1 MTVLRTVTAT
11 AVFLAAGQVW
21 AGIDKP
27 RFILLLDNST
37 SMTQNLAGVQSHGD
51 GSETQPGC
59 NIDGKATAGWAYDDS
74 KLYLAKNAIIDTI
87 SAFGSAEFALA
98 TYSRTALGQPCSSAA
113 ECSGR
118 VAGAVCEVAPGSGT
132 TQTFCAYH
140 GGDIYQECAS
150 PGSGCV
156 NCATPVDTN
165 DLVFDWGAF
174 DCLYTKCSYAQG
186 CIGGQVIVGFPSTAA
201 SNLTDIY
208 RWIDGKEDLPPFT
221 ATSNREIR
229 AVTMT
234 PLASALDSVLGW
246 LGDASKTNIGL
257 GAGLLSTN
265 AAARDL
271 RASCRPYNIILIT
284 DGEDTCSPNSTND
297 PVTAADAAYRAGVNV
312 YVVGFGTGF
321 STVLNN
327 MAMAGSGQ
335 KRSAYFA
342 ANRSDLTASLGD
354 ILINAVPK
362 AKCSCDAS
370 CYDEALAFPQKG
382 QPCTVGVGRCK
393 RQGVYACNAAGDGVV
408 CATAAACGAPALVAG
423 TPVAEQC
430 GTLVGCQA
438 PSAADCADENCDGT
452 IDEGLSCTCSSK
464 PEMCNG
470 VDDNCNGVV
479 DDIAQ
484 IACGVDLGACKKGL
498 TACVPDGAGSQQVV
512 CQGSVGPTTE
522 VCDGIDNDCDGVID
536 QFARRCYP
544 ADSAGC
550 SYDTVSKTWT
560 CAGACQT
567 GFQTCSAGV
576 WQACV
581 ASVIPVT
588 EIACDGIDNNCDGRV
603 DETNPLVTDLC
614 YPANTAG
621 CDLTSG
627 KCVGACA
634 FGHMAC
640 ASNKMGTTCVGA
652 RVPVAELCNGK
663 DDNCDGRVD
672 EAFPTLGQPC
682 NQQSCQGAGQLVCNA
697 AGSDVECTVTAAGPS
712 PEICD
717 GRDNDCD
724 GLVDEA
730 PGVGEPAMPGVG
742 VSCGSSVGECAA
754 GTSVC
759 SGGKIVCNGVGPTA
773 EVCDGKDNDC
783 NGSID
788 DNLVVPADSCN
799 PDGMTAGQPMVG
811 ECRPGTFA
819 CRGSEG
825 WKCQGGVGPVAEVCD
840 GKDNDCDGQ
849 IDNNATCAAGY
860 VCINSECVPTC
871 HEGGEQFACA
881 ADRYC
886 SDGACIVKA
895 CARTPC
901 ATGFT
906 CRADGTC
913 VDACSLVT
921 CLEGATCKHGV
932 CVDCYSQGCSV
943 GQRCIQR
950 HCAADLC
957 ANKNCGAGTFCKA
970 GACVPSCAGVAC
982 PVGQVCTQGVCTKDP
997 CPVSCGSDSY
1007 CDAATGSCQPRHCAG
1022 VACPA
1027 GKVCLNATGL
1037 CSSDPCE
1044 QVRCATGQTCQVSA
1058 DGVPDCA
1065 TVLIAGV
1072 TKKVQVAGTGVFGC
1086 AIGAHNPGSGLR
1098 EQAVSL
1104 FLAMAA
1110 GFMVGRRRRR

>member
-1 MTVLRTVTAT
+1 
-11 AVFLAAGQVW
+11 
-21 AGIDKP
+21 
-27 RFILLLDNST
+27 
-37 SMTQNLAGVQSHGD
+37 
-51 GSETQPGC
+51 
-59 NIDGKATAGWAYDDS
+59 
-74 KLYLAKNAIIDTI
+74 
-87 SAFGSAEFALA
+87 
-98 TYSRTALGQPCSSAA
+98 
-113 ECSGR
+113 
-118 VAGAVCEVAPGSGT
+118 
-132 TQTFCAYH
+132 
-140 GGDIYQECAS
+140 
-150 PGSGCV
+150 
-156 NCATPVDTN
+156 
-165 DLVFDWGAF
+165 
-174 DCLYTKCSYAQG
+174 
-186 CIGGQVIVGFPSTAA
+186 
-201 SNLTDIY
+201 
-208 RWIDGKEDLPPFT
+208 
-221 ATSNREIR
+221 
-229 AVTMT
+229 
-234 PLASALDSVLGW
+234 
-246 LGDASKTNIGL
+246 
-257 GAGLLSTN
+257 
-265 AAARDL
+265 
-271 RASCRPYNIILIT
+271 
-284 DGEDTCSPNSTND
+284 
-297 PVTAADAAYRAGVNV
+297 
-312 YVVGFGTGF
+312 
-321 STVLNN
+321 
-327 MAMAGSGQ
+327 
-335 KRSAYFA
+335 
-342 ANRSDLTASLGD
+342 
-354 ILINAVPK
+354 
-362 AKCSCDAS
+362 
-370 CYDEALAFPQKG
+370 
-382 QPCTVGVGRCK
+382 
-393 RQGVYACNAAGDGVV
+393 
-408 CATAAACGAPALVAG
+408 
-423 TPVAEQC
+423 
-430 GTLVGCQA
+430 
-438 PSAADCADENCDGT
+438 
-452 IDEGLSCTCSSK
+452 
-464 PEMCNG
+464 
-470 VDDNCNGVV
+470 
-479 DDIAQ
+479 
-484 IACGVDLGACKKGL
+484 
-498 TACVPDGAGSQQVV
+498 VPDGAGSQQVV

-881 ADRYC
+881 AD
-886 SDGACIVKA
+886 
-895 CARTPC
+895 
-901 ATGFT
+901 
-906 CRADGTC
+906 
-913 VDACSLVT
+913 
-921 CLEGATCKHGV
+921 
-932 CVDCYSQGCSV
+932 
-943 GQRCIQR
+943 
-950 HCAADLC
+950 
-957 ANKNCGAGTFCKA
+957 
-970 GACVPSCAGVAC
+970 
-982 PVGQVCTQGVCTKDP
+982 
-997 CPVSCGSDSY
+997 
-1007 CDAATGSCQPRHCAG
+1007 
-1022 VACPA
+1022 
-1027 GKVCLNATGL
+1027 
-1037 CSSDPCE
+1037 
-1044 QVRCATGQTCQVSA
+1044 
-1058 DGVPDCA
+1058 
-1065 TVLIAGV
+1065 
-1072 TKKVQVAGTGVFGC
+1072 
-1086 AIGAHNPGSGLR
+1086 
-1098 EQAVSL
+1098 
-1104 FLAMAA
+1104 
-1110 GFMVGRRRRR
+1110 